1 MRGDSL
7 QGDRMANDYV
17 APDFFRTA
25 SPDRY
30 ELLKE
35 FAKKNRKKPTI
46 AESFLWQQLKGEALG
61 VKFRRQHV
69 IYDYIADFVCLE
81 KSLVIEVDGG
91 YHFVGNQEEEDKIR
105 AVLIEQMGFSIL
117 RFTNEEVLNET
128 ENVIATIKEKID

>member
-35 FAKKNRKKPTI
+35 FAKKNRKNPTI

-61 VKFRRQHV
+61 GKFRRQHV
-69 IYDYIADFVCLE
+69 IYDL
-81 KSLVIEVDGG
+81 L
-91 YHFVGNQEEEDKIR
+91 
-105 AVLIEQMGFSIL
+105 LISSVW
-117 RFTNEEVLNET
+117 RRVSS
-128 ENVIATIKEKID
+128 

>member
-1 MRGDSL
+1 
-7 QGDRMANDYV
+7 MANDSV

-35 FAKKNRKKPTI
+35 FAKKNRRNPTI
-46 AESFLWQQLKGEALG
+46 AESFLWKQLKGKALG

-81 KSLVIEVDGG
+81 KNLIIEVDGG
-91 YHFVGNQEEEDKIR
+91 NHFVDAQMEKDKIR
-105 AVLIEQMGFSIL
+105 TVLIGQMGFSIL
-117 RFTNEEVLNET
+117 RFTNEEILNEI
-128 ENVIATIKEKID
+128 EKVIARIKELIE